1 LSSKKSSR
9 SKSQAES
16 SKVFLSKEE
25 RISLYTQ
32 SNQLPKS
39 LREKLNYLEHP
50 TSFDDPFLLDPVSE
64 GRSIDTIRAPW
75 EPNLADGPTSS
86 RFAVVDYLGPS
97 DARMLKHAVHGV
109 CDHDDL

>member
-1 LSSKKSSR
+1 V
-9 SKSQAES
+9 ES

-50 TSFDDPFLLDPVSE
+50 TSFDDPFLLDPISE
-64 GRSIDTIRAPW
+64 DRSIDTIRAPW
-75 EPNLADGPTSS
+75 EPNLTDGPTSA